1 MRQRVKVEST
11 LFKTRVSMKRKRY
24 SNELKSKVALA
35 AIKGDRTVNEIAS
48 EYGIHASQVNRWK
61 KEAIER
67 LPDLFGNKNGH
78 KSKDI
83 EKEKDRLYQQIGKL
97 QVEVEFLKKNTG
109 HLL

>member
-1 MRQRVKVEST
+1 
-11 LFKTRVSMKRKRY
+11 
-24 SNELKSKVALA
+24 LKSKVALA

-61 KEAIER
+61 KEAIEM
-67 LPDLFGNKNGH
+67 LPELFGNKAAL
-78 KSKDI
+78 KAKDI
-83 EKEKDRLYQQIGKL
+83 EKEKDRLYRQIGKL